1 MSYRADHIAAH
12 LALRERRWEVAPVL
26 SNLTNPVTATALERG
41 RTGVCLLPVIGG
53 FQGTA
58 VSSGTRLASLMTKN
72 DAGVAGY
79 PGSPTWSP
87 PV

>member
-1 MSYRADHIAAH
+1 M
-12 LALRERRWEVAPVL
+12 L
-26 SNLTNPVTATALERG
+26 SNLTFPVTATALERG
-41 RTGVCLLPVIGG
+41 RTGVCLLPVSHG

-58 VSSGTRLASLMTKN
+58 VSSGIRPASLMTTN